1 MQSIRQCFLYYFFV
15 VVCVCKLC
23 FVKTL
28 SFKSRLMQRDVT
40 LTAKLHLK
48 YEILKGTTSQ
58 NQNTLS
64 ENDGASPF
72 VCMVRS

>member
-1 MQSIRQCFLYYFFV
+1 M
-15 VVCVCKLC
+15 
-23 FVKTL
+23 KTL
-28 SFKSRLMQRDVT
+28 SFKSRLMQRDGT

-58 NQNTLS
+58 KQNTLS

>member
-1 MQSIRQCFLYYFFV
+1 MQSILQCLLFL
-15 VVCVCKLC
+15 CVCKLC
-23 FVKTL
+23 FVKIL
-28 SFKSRLMQRDVT
+28 SFISGLTQRDGT
-40 LTAKLHLK
+40 LTVKLHLK
-48 YEILKGTTSQ
+48 YEILKGTISQ